1 MEMDSDVEMEDLP
14 EPEEDNDN
22 DNDNDN
28 EDPELEEEDGRNA
41 DIDVEAVVDDDND
54 GDDDVDEEVDEEDE
68 DDQEDEI
75 QSDNDGED
83 AQPVAPL
90 QLRIRLK
97 IPAPA
102 SRSAG
107 TETPGVESEDSMD
120 SHPSTSTA
128 AKPMTTRQAVLASM
142 VGSSHVSLGG
152 SRQSKKKVL
161 NESELALRRE
171 ETARK
176 RKNMTE
182 KKLEDEKLETINRLL
197 KKQSRPRNKRGRV
210 QKDKETMDDVVPPS
224 PSLAGT
230 RTNSN
235 FNGSSKRGSRK
246 VTNEEDADDE
256 DAMDEYVVEGEAEQ
270 EEVREVRVPTMYRW
284 VSTSRVP
291 VTQNGSGNDGE
302 ASEKGKEKEKE
313 KEMKMRIMFGV
324 PVSVL
329 PPSTPPSTAVEPVK
343 PTPLARPMPCAA
355 PGCGNPFKY
364 RLVKDWTR
372 GACGIACLKIL
383 ESGI

>member
-182 KKLEDEKLETINRLL
+182 KKLEDEKVSNFFFLIYFMTVTHDFYCNTSWRLL
-197 KKQSRPRNKRGRV
+197 TACLRNSHGHGISAAGYRRTKKLWMTWCRHLH
-210 QKDKETMDDVVPPS
+210 PS
-224 PSLAGT
+224 PA
-230 RTNSN
+230 R
-235 FNGSSKRGSRK
+235 
-246 VTNEEDADDE
+246 A
-256 DAMDEYVVEGEAEQ
+256 
-270 EEVREVRVPTMYRW
+270 PTPI
-284 VSTSRVP
+284 STAP
-291 VTQNGSGNDGE
+291 
-302 ASEKGKEKEKE
+302 ASEDLGK
-313 KEMKMRIMFGV
+313 
-324 PVSVL
+324 
-329 PPSTPPSTAVEPVK
+329 
-343 PTPLARPMPCAA
+343 
-355 PGCGNPFKY
+355 
-364 RLVKDWTR
+364 
-372 GACGIACLKIL
+372 
-383 ESGI
+383 